1 MAYLNCPE
9 CGLSVA
15 LLFPCAPIEHCPRCL
30 ARRRRA
36 VELFVSARPP
46 KRDRADEA
54 KPAATVM
61 TAAEPEA
68 AASAPTTAAS
78 APTTTASAA

>member
-1 MAYLNCPE
+1 VAYLNCPE

-36 VELFVSARPP
+36 VELYVSAKPR
-46 KRDRADEA
+46 KRDDAGESKPVEPKPPVTADRQVA
-54 KPAATVM
+54 IG
-61 TAAEPEA
+61 
-68 AASAPTTAAS
+68 
-78 APTTTASAA
+78 